1 MSETRSSGV
10 GGGRQTERMQQP
22 QGRIGL
28 PSASA
33 LYIAA
38 VLGTG
43 ILALPGLA
51 ADAAGPA
58 SILAVAIVF
67 VISIPLAATFAA
79 LAARY
84 PDAGGVATFV
94 RLALGATAAR
104 MTAYWFFFGCG
115 FGAPVVAVLGGEY
128 LSAAVGLPREAIPAV
143 GIGFFVVTLGLAWIG
158 LRVSGG
164 VQLGLT
170 ALLIVV
176 VLLVVISAGPV
187 ADPARLEPFLPN
199 GWLGVGL
206 AISLFVWAFA
216 GWEAITHWAG
226 EFRNPRRT
234 LPLATAIA
242 VVVVGAAYLA
252 LQVAT
257 VLVLG
262 ASGGSSVVPLIDLV
276 AITLPGIGPA
286 IVAAIAVIVV
296 TGVLNVYMPAFG
308 NLAASLG
315 RDGDLPRWFAKGAE
329 PGAVPR
335 RGLLLTAVLCLT
347 YIVVFFALGLDLEV
361 FVLVHTSSMVAV
373 YLVGMIAAVR
383 LLERFSL
390 GWWMA
395 VISVVLCAGLV
406 VLAGAN
412 LLIPAVLAAIALVV
426 ALVTRRRAARQKETA
441 DA

>member
-1 MSETRSSGV
+1 MN
-10 GGGRQTERMQQP
+10 Q

-58 SILAVAIVF
+58 SILAVAIVL

-94 RLALGATAAR
+94 RLALGPTAAR
-104 MTAYWFFFGCG
+104 MTGYWFFFGVG
-115 FGAPVVAVLGGEY
+115 FGVPVVATLGGEY
-128 LSAAVGLPREAIPAV
+128 LAAVVGLPRAGIAV
-143 GIGFFVVTLGLAWIG
+143 VATGFLLLAVGLAWIG
-158 LRVSGG
+158 LRVSSG
-164 VQLGLT
+164 VQLGLS
-170 ALLIVV
+170 A
-176 VLLVVISAGPV
+176 LLVVVVVVVVASAVPR
-187 ADPARLEPFLPN
+187 ADAANLEPFLPH
-199 GWLGVGL
+199 GWAGVGL
-206 AISLFVWAFA
+206 AVSLFVWAFA
-216 GWEAITHWAG
+216 GWEAITHWAS

-257 VLVLG
+257 VLVSG
-262 ASGGSSVVPLIDLV
+262 ARGGSSLVPLIDLV
-276 AITLPGIGPA
+276 AVTLPGFGPA
-286 IVAAIAVIVV
+286 VVAGIAVIVV
-296 TGVLNVYMPAFG
+296 LGVLNVYVPAFG

-315 RDGDLPRWFAKGAE
+315 RDGDLPRWFARGVDGGE
-329 PGAVPR
+329 VPR
-335 RGLLLTAVLCLT
+335 RALLLTAVLSLSYT
-347 YIVVFFALGLDLEV
+347 AVRFVLDIDLDV
-361 FVLVHTSSMVAV
+361 FVLIHTSSMVAV
-373 YLVGMIAAVR
+373 YLLGVVAAVR
-383 LLERFSL
+383 LLESFSV

-395 VISVVLCAGLV
+395 VVSVVLVGGLV

-412 LLIPAVLAAIALVV
+412 LLIPAILVVVALVV
-426 ALVTRRRAARQKETA
+426 AMVKRRRNRTREKETM